1 MRFRRPLTLS
11 YAPILLSTLLS
22 GCGTTTSTGGV
33 PQNPPPTGNPGGGGT
48 TNPAPTVAAFVYV
61 VNSADYTPSSPRQ
74 IVAWSADA
82 NGQLTPISGSPFSEN
97 VNSVSV
103 SGNYLMAAAT
113 SAPDINTYTIGANG
127 ALTRVQQFD
136 YAQQTQYQANAC
148 GGVGDLYFDRTGQS
162 LYAGVGNYGC
172 NTNNGIASFSVDPLD
187 GSLKY
192 LGIQNIGYNTTPR
205 VNFDGSNKY
214 AYSAYN
220 DGCYIFNLTAMIRDS
235 NGLVGYNSTYTA
247 PPLITPPPGAQETM
261 VQAFYPG
268 PSASDSTNHFVFAE
282 FPCYKNS
289 GTPAQLAT
297 YTIDASGN
305 LSTTDTYATMPT
317 TKVSA
322 PEDLKMSPSGT
333 LLAVGGKGGLEIFRF
348 NGTTLTADGDL
359 LTTDPIAQMFW
370 DSHNHLYAIT
380 DNDTGTGGISPGKLY
395 VFTVQDSQ
403 ISAPEQ
409 APSSPYTV
417 ATPWYLA
424 VQSRE

>member
-1 MRFRRPLTLS
+1 MRFQRLLTSS
-11 YAPILLSTLLS
+11 YAALVLAALLS
-22 GCGTTTSTGGV
+22 GCGTTTSNGGT
-33 PQNPPPTGNPGGGGT
+33 PQSPPPTGNPGGGGGT
-48 TNPAPTVAAFVYV
+48 TSPAPSVAAYVYV

-74 IVAWSADA
+74 IVAYAADM
-82 NGQLTPISGSPFSEN
+82 NGQLRPVSGSPFNEN
-97 VNSVSV
+97 VNSVATNGS
-103 SGNYLMAAAT
+103 YLMAAAVAT
-113 SAPDINTYTIGANG
+113 PNINTYSIGPNG
-127 ALTRVQQFD
+127 VPTRTQQFD
-136 YAQQTQYQANAC
+136 YSQQTQYQANAC
-148 GGVGDLYFDRTGQS
+148 GIVGDLEFDHTGQS
-162 LYAGVGNYGC
+162 LYAGVGQYGC
-172 NTNNGIASFSVDPLD
+172 STNNGIASFSVDPTA
-187 GSLKY
+187 GSLTY
-192 LGIQNIGYNTTPR
+192 LGIQNIGYNTSPR
-205 VNFDGSNKY
+205 VHFDGSNTY

-220 DGCYIFNLTAMIRDS
+220 DGCYIFSLTAMIRDS
-235 NGLVGYNSTYTA
+235 NGLLAENSTYTA
-247 PPLITPPPGAQETM
+247 PPLLTPPPGAQETM

-268 PSASDSTNHFVFAE
+268 PSASDSTDHFVFAE

-333 LLAVGGKGGLEIFRF
+333 LLAVGGKGGLEIFHF
-348 NGTTLTADGDL
+348 DGTALTADGDL

-409 APSSPYTV
+409 APGSPYPL

-424 VQSRE
+424 VQSK